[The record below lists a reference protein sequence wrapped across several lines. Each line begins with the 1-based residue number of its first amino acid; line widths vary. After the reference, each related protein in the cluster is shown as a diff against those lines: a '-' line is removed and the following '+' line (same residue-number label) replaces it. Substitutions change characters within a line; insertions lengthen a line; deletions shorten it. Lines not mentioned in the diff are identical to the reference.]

1 MHRNILETVM
11 GAIVIVVA
19 GWFFYTAYKGRDV
32 GSQVQDA
39 YHASALFDNAT
50 GVSAG
55 SDVRVGGVKIGVV
68 DTMALDPKSYRA
80 KVNLL
85 LSKKTPI
92 PDDSSASIVGD
103 GLLGSK
109 FVSITPG
116 ASDDMLKDQGTI
128 EYTQSSVS
136 LEELIGKFVF
146 SAGGVD
152 KEEDDSGD
160 KTNESPAAEKT
171 EAAPEKKSGDDLDL
185 STP

>member
-11 GAIVIVVA
+11 GAIVLVVA
-19 GWFFYTAYKGRDV
+19 GWFLFTAYQGRANTV
-32 GSQVQDA
+32 SVKDA
-39 YHASALFDNAT
+39 YKVTALFDNVA

-55 SDVRVGGVKIGVV
+55 SDVRLGGVKVGVV
-68 DTMALDPKSYRA
+68 DAMGLDTKTYQA
-80 KVNLL
+80 KLTLL
-85 LSKKTPI
+85 LSHSTPL

-109 FVSITPG
+109 FVSLTPG
-116 ASDDMLKDQGTI
+116 ASDTMLKEGGTI

-152 KEEDDSGD
+152 KEEGD
-160 KTNESPAAEKT
+160 AKKEEHSDAA
-171 EAAPEKKSGDDLDL
+171 KKSSDKDEDIEL
-185 STP
+185 TVP